1 MIFTSLFHHVFS
13 SFVERSFFGFSS
25 FCHFRLFRRHAFH
38 PIKTTVLTHSTLSEN
53 FNSILQNIQK
63 YHISCHVRFYF
74 HIDFSSIFKTSSATI
89 FALIF
94 IENGSRTHRGRPN
107 GPPFLVPF
115 SRSLPH
121 VDFCIQSGHPL
132 APFGLPFP
140 LPFPPPGYLF
150 TPPLPMASPYVP
162 PGVSF
167 FLH

>member
-1 MIFTSLFHHVFS
+1 M
-13 SFVERSFFGFSS
+13 
-25 FCHFRLFRRHAFH
+25 
-38 PIKTTVLTHSTLSEN
+38 VLTHSTLSEN

-63 YHISCHVRFYF
+63 YHISYPVRFYF
-74 HIDFSSIFKTSSATI
+74 HIDFSSIFKTSPATI

-94 IENGSRTHRGRPN
+94 IENGSRTRRGRPN

-140 LPFPPPGYLF
+140 PPGYLF
-150 TPPLPMASPYVP
+150 TPPLPMPCPVRPSWGILFP
-162 PGVSF
+162 PLANLFTPPWPIPLNTHSHVRSYMKISF
-167 FLH
+167 IGG